1 MNPRVLVIEDDPAI
15 RALLTIALDREG
27 VTVDGVGDGLAALER
42 MALRP
47 YEVLVV
53 DLMMP
58 RMDGFTF
65 LDALAKVPL
74 NPRPIVFVMTAFDDS
89 VFGKLDPS
97 LVHGLLRKPFDIEVV
112 ATTVRDSA
120 LLFHEHATATK
131 AEAERRAP
139 SVSRPTDPPL
149 RVLVVED
156 DPDYRAWIVALTRRL
171 GCSVDTARDGAVAL
185 ESLTRNEY
193 DIAVIDQ
200 DMPRMT
206 GVELIGH
213 IRAAENTATLYTLM
227 LTAGE
232 DMDAKL
238 HALGAGFDD
247 FLGKASSEAEIVA
260 KLGVARRIASRQ
272 RNLDAA
278 VRELRGLATR
288 DELTGVFNRRVFIA
302 ETERMLSRGA
312 ALSIVLFD
320 LDDFKQVNDTYGH
333 LAGDRVLR
341 DVGGVF
347 HRNTRP
353 EDLIARYGG
362 DEFVMIVADLDV
374 SHIEGLANR
383 LVREVHA
390 LQWAAGGAEPFT
402 IGVTTGI
409 ASSRLLAE
417 PTIAQLLDAAD
428 RDLYKNKWIRKHPNE
443 RLELYEYPAA
453 ERAINLVLPM
463 REHEENQDEAADAS
477 GSS

>member
-1 MNPRVLVIEDDPAI
+1 MNPRVLVVEDDPAI
-15 RALLTIALDREG
+15 RALLTIALRREG
-27 VTVDGVGDGLAALER
+27 VSVDGVGDGIAALER
-42 MALRP
+42 MALLR
-47 YEVLVV
+47 YDVLVV

-58 RMDGFTF
+58 KMDGFTF

-74 NPRPIVFVMTAFDDS
+74 DPRPIVFVMTAFDDS

-97 LVHGLLRKPFDIEVV
+97 TVHGLLRKPFDIEAV

-120 LLFHEHATATK
+120 ILFQEHAGTVTPVL
-131 AEAERRAP
+131 ERRAP
-139 SVSRPTDPPL
+139 APPPHGAEPPL

-171 GCSVDTARDGAVAL
+171 GCSVDAARDGAVAL
-185 ESLTRNEY
+185 ENLERNTY

-213 IRAAENTATLYTLM
+213 IRAAENTSTLYTLM
-227 LTAGE
+227 LTARD

-247 FLGKASSEAEIVA
+247 FLGKASAEAEIVA

-272 RNLDAA
+272 RNLDAT

-302 ETERMLSRGA
+302 ETERMLSRSA
-312 ALSIVLFD
+312 ALSVVLFD
-320 LDDFKQVNDTYGH
+320 LDDFKQINDTYGH

-341 DVGGVF
+341 DVGAVF

-374 SHIEGLANR
+374 AHIEGLANR

-390 LQWAAGGAEPFT
+390 LQWSAAGSEPFT
-402 IGVTTGI
+402 IGMTIGI
-409 ASSRLLAE
+409 ASSRLLNE
-417 PTIAQLLDAAD
+417 PTVAQLLDAAD
-428 RDLYKNKWIRKHPNE
+428 RDLYKNKWIRRHPNE

-453 ERAINLVLPM
+453 ERAIHLVMPM
-463 REHEENQDEAADAS
+463 RERDEKDDATNEAH
-477 GSS
+477 